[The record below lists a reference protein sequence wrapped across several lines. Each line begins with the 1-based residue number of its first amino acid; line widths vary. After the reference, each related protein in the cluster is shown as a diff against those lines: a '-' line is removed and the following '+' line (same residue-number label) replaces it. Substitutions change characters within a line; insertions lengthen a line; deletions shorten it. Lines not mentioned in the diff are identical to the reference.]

1 MIYQVKIGD
10 RQYTVEIKDLSERPI
25 VALVDGE
32 RLEIWPEG
40 EASPQ
45 TAAKPAPA
53 AAASGPAEDLAVKEF
68 LAPMPG
74 TIISVAVKAGQE
86 VAYGQELCILEAM
99 KMKNSLRAPRSG
111 VISRVHVSVGEPVK
125 FRDLL
130 FEFQA

>member
-10 RQYTVEIKDLSERPI
+10 RQYSVEIKDLSERPI

-32 RLEIWPEG
+32 RMEIWPEG
-40 EASPQ
+40 EVGPQ
-45 TAAKPAPA
+45 AAATTSPA
-53 AAASGPAEDLAVKEF
+53 AALPGPSEDLAVKEI

-86 VAYGQELCILEAM
+86 VTYGQELCILEAM
-99 KMKNSLRAPRSG
+99 KMKNMLRAPRGG

-125 FRDLL
+125 YRDLL